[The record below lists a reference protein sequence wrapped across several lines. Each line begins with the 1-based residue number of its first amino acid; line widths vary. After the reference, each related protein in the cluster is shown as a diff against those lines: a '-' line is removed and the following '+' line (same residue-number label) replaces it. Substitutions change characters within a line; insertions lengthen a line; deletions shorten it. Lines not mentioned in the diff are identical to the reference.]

1 MAEKSIIEV
10 EGLTHKYG
18 ARTALADLS
27 FVVRRGEI
35 FGLLGPNG
43 GGKTTL
49 FRILSTSIV
58 PTNGSAHLFGLDVVR
73 DRRYIRDKIG
83 VVFQAPSLDR
93 KLTARENLRHQGH
106 LYGLRGSRL
115 DRRIEDL
122 LARFGL
128 AERGDEIVE
137 KLSGGLRRRL
147 ELAKALLHSPELLL
161 LDEPSAGLDPGARLE
176 LWRYFEELRRAEG
189 TTLLLTTHFT
199 EEAERCDRVG
209 ILDRGRLVAL
219 SPPDELKAMIGGDVV
234 SVEAREPER
243 LRDGIKAKF
252 GGEPTLLDGVIRI
265 ECQRGHEF
273 IARLVEAFPGQIGA
287 VSMHK
292 PTLEDVFIRLTGHKL
307 YVEPDRR

>member
-58 PTNGSAHLFGLDVVR
+58 PTDGSARLFGLDVVR

-273 IARLVEAFPGQIGA
+273 IARLVEAFPGQIDT

-292 PTLEDVFIRLTGHKL
+292 PTLEDVFIRLTGRKL
-307 YVEPDRR
+307 YVEPDQR

>member
-10 EGLTHKYG
+10 EGLTHNYG
-18 ARTALADLS
+18 TRTALSDLS

-49 FRILSTSIV
+49 FRILSTSIA
-58 PTNGSAHLFGLDVVR
+58 PTNGSARLFGLDVVR

-83 VVFQAPSLDR
+83 VVFQSPSLDR

-106 LYGLRGSRL
+106 LYGLRGRRL

-128 AERGDEIVE
+128 AERGGEIVE

-147 ELAKALLHSPELLL
+147 ELAKAFLHGPELLL

-176 LWRYFEELRRAEG
+176 LWRYFEELRRVEG

-219 SPPDELKAMIGGDVV
+219 SPPDALKAMIGGDVV

-252 GGEPTLLDGVIRI
+252 GGEPTLLDGMIRI
-265 ECQRGHEF
+265 ECQHGHEF
-273 IARLVEAFPGQIGA
+273 IARLVEAFPGQIDT

-307 YVEPDRR
+307 YVEADQR